1 MYQEIKRVT
10 VTGDDQVTANVFL
23 RLILASWGVLLT
35 VLLVGFFLGDLRLSE
50 YAAAGVVSLV
60 IPYLLA
66 RARRVQL
73 SGFLVVAV
81 VQGLVT
87 ALAAAGQ
94 GIRDIGI
101 VAFPVIIIFAGL
113 TLNRDYFRVSV
124 GLILL
129 AAASLAAAE
138 QAGWILPLA
147 APVYAASWF
156 YTAGVILILVTAAAA
171 VDLLTTRMRRNMDLA
186 RQEYIRRVAVDDT
199 LHTSETQFRF
209 LVNHTSDDILRLD
222 ANGKMVFVS
231 DTARNFLG
239 YEPGDLLMLPSADF
253 VHPDDRGRYT
263 DVLRK
268 VMDTGLPGRVEYR
281 LRRSDASYLWVEA
294 TGRRVFAAVRQP
306 EVILVQRDIS
316 ERKLAEQHNRL
327 IFEIQ
332 DALLRPNPTL
342 DIRDLV
348 AGKTAE
354 LIADGIV
361 VVSCADPKRG
371 TVRLGTFHGMDLPM
385 QQLTGLLGYDPQVKE
400 YSLREAAGENTR
412 IFHSPRLQQV
422 ENGLAGLAQEL
433 LPPAACALVEK
444 LLRIQDVYLMGM
456 IHDESYIGSLI
467 ILARTDIS
475 AHTAAIEQIVNLAT
489 IAIERVQAE
498 TEVAN
503 SARRF
508 TAMIE
513 NGRDN
518 ISLLDAA
525 GNLLWE
531 NPSGSSTL
539 GYSPNVFIGHSIF
552 ELLHPDDRAETLA
565 LFAQVVQTPGAVRSA
580 QFRLRHANGS
590 WRWIESTGTNMLAVP
605 YLEAVVLNYRDI
617 TERKYAQDALL
628 ESENRFKL
636 SMEAT
641 NDGLW
646 DWEIR
651 SGGCYFS
658 PNYYRM
664 LGYAVGEFPSESRA
678 WEALIHP
685 DDRAAAVQVN
695 LDCIEGRRETFE
707 VEYRMQAKNGE
718 WRWILGRGKCM
729 ARDAQGRATRLLGTH
744 MDITARKEIE
754 AALQAKTE
762 ELDLYFRSSL
772 DLFCIADPNGIFH
785 RLNPQWE
792 ATLGYSLA
800 EMEGRNFLDFI
811 HPDDLAVTTAT
822 LQLSAQENVINFT
835 NRYRCKDGSYRWIE
849 WHSVPVKNLIYAAA
863 RDITERKNLEE
874 QLRYQSTHDDMTR
887 IYNRAYFEAEMA
899 RFEVGREYPISIVI
913 ADFDRLKSINDNL
926 GHPFGDEL
934 LRQTAQVLT
943 SVFRAGDVLA
953 RLGGDEFGALLP
965 STDEQ
970 AVEHIVVRIR
980 ESLAEHNARSLDV
993 PLELSIGAAT
1003 AQSGSLAEVFTLAD
1017 QRMYANKSVRKAQ
1030 PLENG
1035 VHAGTVSA
1043 VEPAAAARPEASLA
1057 KQPARGGPREAK

>member
-1 MYQEIKRVT
+1 MHQDIRNVSIAEAGRL
-10 VTGDDQVTANVFL
+10 TAKVFS
-23 RLILASWGVLLT
+23 RLILASWGVLLS
-35 VLLVGFFLGDLRLSE
+35 VLLVGIFLRDARLSGF
-50 YAAAGVVSLV
+50 AAAGVLFLL

-66 RARRVQL
+66 RAGHVQL
-73 SGFLVVAV
+73 SGFIVVAV

-113 TLNRDYFRVSV
+113 TLPRGYFRVSV
-124 GLILL
+124 GLTLL
-129 AAASLAAAE
+129 ATVSLAAGE
-138 QAGWILPLA
+138 KAGWFAPLS
-147 APVYAASWF
+147 APGYKTTWF
-156 YTAGVILILVTAAAA
+156 YLAGVILILGVAFVA
-171 VDLLTTRMRRNMDLA
+171 VELLTTRMRRNMELA
-186 RQEYIRRVAVDDT
+186 RQEYVRRVEVDDT
-199 LHTSETQFRF
+199 LRNSETQFRF

-239 YEPGDLLMLPSADF
+239 YEPSDLLMLPAADF
-253 VHPDDRGRYT
+253 VHPDDRGRYAAT
-263 DVLRK
+263 LTK
-268 VMDTGLPGRVEYR
+268 VIETGLPGRVEYR
-281 LRRSDASYLWVEA
+281 LRRSDESYLWVEA
-294 TGRRVFAAVRQP
+294 TGRRVFGTVRQP

-332 DALLRPNPTL
+332 DALLRPDSSL

-348 AGKTAE
+348 AGKVAQ

-361 VVSCADPKRG
+361 VVTCVDAKRG
-371 TVRLGTFHGMDLPM
+371 TVRLGTLHGMELPM
-385 QQLTGLLGYDPQVKE
+385 QQLSGLLGYDPQVKE
-400 YSLREAAGENTR
+400 FALQEPTEENTQ
-412 IFHSPRLQQV
+412 IFHSPRLLQIEQ
-422 ENGLAGLAQEL
+422 GLATLAQGT
-433 LPPAACALVEK
+433 LPPAACALIEK
-444 LLRIQDVYLMGM
+444 LLRIKDVYLMGL
-456 IHDESYIGSLI
+456 IHNDAYIGSLI
-467 ILARTDIS
+467 ILARADIA
-475 AHTAAIEQIVNLAT
+475 AHTATIEQIVNLAT

-498 TEVAN
+498 TEVTN

-539 GYSPNVFIGHSIF
+539 GYRPDVFIGRSIF

-565 LFAQVVQTPGAVRSA
+565 LFAQVVQTPGALRAA
-580 QFRLRHANGS
+580 QFRLRHADGS
-590 WRWIESTGTNMLAVP
+590 WRWIESTGANMLEVP

-617 TERKYAQDALL
+617 TERKRAQDALL
-628 ESENRFKL
+628 ESETRFKL
-636 SMEAT
+636 SMDAT

-646 DWEIR
+646 DWDIL
-651 SGGCYFS
+651 SGVCYFG

-664 LGYAVGEFPSESRA
+664 LGYAVGEFPAESRA

-685 DDRAAAVQVN
+685 EDRAAAVQIN
-695 LDCIEGRRETFE
+695 QDCIEGRRETFE
-707 VEYRMQAKNGE
+707 VEYRMHAKNGE
-718 WRWILGRGKCM
+718 YRWILGRGKCV
-729 ARDAQGRATRLLGTH
+729 ARDAQGRALRLLGTH

-772 DLFCIADPNGIFH
+772 DLFCIADRAGIF
-785 RLNPQWE
+785 RRVNPQWE
-792 ATLGYSLA
+792 ATLGFSIA
-800 EMEGRNFLDFI
+800 ELEGQPILDFI
-811 HPDDLAVTTAT
+811 HPEDQAATAAT
-822 LQLSAQENVINFT
+822 LQLSAQDSILNFT

-849 WHSVPVKNLIYAAA
+849 WRSVPVKNLIYAAA

-887 IYNRAYFEAEMA
+887 IYNRAYFEAELA
-899 RFEVGREYPISIVI
+899 RFERGREYPVSIVI
-913 ADFDRLKSINDNL
+913 ADFDRLKAINDNL

-934 LRQTAQVLT
+934 LRQTAQVLS

-965 STDEQ
+965 ATDEQ
-970 AVEHIVVRIR
+970 AVGQIAARIR

-1003 AQSGSLAEVFTLAD
+1003 GEHGSLAEVFTLAD
-1017 QRMYANKSVRKAQ
+1017 QRMYANKAVRKAQ

-1043 VEPAAAARPEASLA
+1043 VESTAGRHPQA
-1057 KQPARGGPREAK
+1057 